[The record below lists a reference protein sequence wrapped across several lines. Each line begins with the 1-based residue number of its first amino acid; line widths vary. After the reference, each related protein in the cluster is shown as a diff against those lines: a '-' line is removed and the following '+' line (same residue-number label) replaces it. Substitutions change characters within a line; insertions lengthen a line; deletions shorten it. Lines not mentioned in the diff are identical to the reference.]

1 MWQKSSTDFCE
12 WLEKEHKAIVDFFF
26 YIFLYYLRRY
36 CVHLVS
42 QTIDI

>member
-12 WLEKEHKAIVDFFF
+12 WLEKDHKAIVDFFLT
-26 YIFLYYLRRY
+26 FLYYLRRY